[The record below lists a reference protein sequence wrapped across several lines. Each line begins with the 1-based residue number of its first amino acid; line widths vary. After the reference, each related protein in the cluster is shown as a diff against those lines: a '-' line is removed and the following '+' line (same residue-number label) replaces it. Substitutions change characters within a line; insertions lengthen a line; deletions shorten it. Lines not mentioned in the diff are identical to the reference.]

1 MPHVPPIRTNLA
13 RSRKNR
19 RQLQEALIKGRLT
32 APEAKEPSTEGIFDE
47 AVKKLCACTTSGDRA
62 IEWLFLVRE
71 HGLEFANLA
80 AEEAESKRN
89 PTA

>member
-1 MPHVPPIRTNLA
+1 MTHIPLISTNLS

-32 APEAKEPSTEGIFDE
+32 APEPKAPSTEGIFDE

-62 IEWLFLVRE
+62 VEWLLLIRE

-80 AEEAESKRN
+80 AEKAESLRN
-89 PTA
+89 PRD